1 MSPEELRVIALDRA
15 ITTARDRAANGG
27 EAGKTGPLLT
37 EAKKF
42 EKYLSGNDT
51 SAPAGDSE

>member
-1 MSPEELRVIALDRA
+1 MNEQTRLNALDRA
-15 ITTARDRAANGG
+15 ITVARDRAANGG
-27 EAGKTGPLLT
+27 ELTKTGPLLT

-51 SAPAGDSE
+51 AIPAESE